1 MSKPKI
7 PGGYIMLPRAKHPI
21 DEMPSLY
28 RDVWIYILKKVSHKD
43 DVSKGYKRGECLISI
58 PEIQEAL
65 TYYVGFKKVTPTKHQ
80 IDNIIRWLRK
90 TNTYDAL
97 YDNGYDVNTTMI
109 TTTRT
114 TRGMVV
120 KVCGYA
126 FLQDSKNYEYDSTND
141 NENGTYTKRVRQQPD
156 TIYKNVKELK
166 NDNNDKNV
174 VVYDDNND
182 NLTASLNLYI
192 ENIEADPKQIT
203 INKFKNDFQAYGS
216 DIMNYAIEKST
227 LGKNK
232 DYKFINW
239 LLKDWDRKQLTS
251 IEDIREYEERRE
263 SNNDTSKELTPN
275 WLTGKQ
281 KNVNSNVSEEGLE
294 KMRKELIEELNKP
307 FDEKDKRDDP
317 RLKELIEAVDYT
329 KAYKSVEEAEEKER
343 QLQEYKI
350 SNNIT

>member
-28 RDVWIYILKKVSHKD
+28 RDVWIYILKKASHKD

-166 NDNNDKNV
+166 NDNNV
-174 VVYDDNND
+174 VVESNHNND
-182 NLTASLNLYI
+182 FAEVIQLYQSDIQATPPHTVINKLSDDFDMFGKDIMLYAIKKSALAGNRDYRFIDYLTKEWRKQQLKTL
-192 ENIEADPKQIT
+192 EAVEQYEDKRNQPKQSNKYSNDRNAVP
-203 INKFKNDFQAYGS
+203 NKFGDRPDLSFQALE
-216 DIMNYAIEKST
+216 IKK
-227 LGKNK
+227 GKGGLASFT
-232 DYKFINW
+232 D
-239 LLKDWDRKQLTS
+239 
-251 IEDIREYEERRE
+251 EER
-263 SNNDTSKELTPN
+263 
-275 WLTGKQ
+275 
-281 KNVNSNVSEEGLE
+281 
-294 KMRKELIEELNKP
+294 
-307 FDEKDKRDDP
+307 
-317 RLKELIEAVDYT
+317 
-329 KAYKSVEEAEEKER
+329 KAYESYY
-343 QLQEYKI
+343 L
-350 SNNIT
+350 